1 MLRRNSCEC
10 KSSNPCENPRLD
22 NIFLKN
28 EERRD
33 TCAFTTSNPIQ
44 SDNERQ
50 FTKLAKQKN
59 RMKNI
64 QIDGYSSTQMKERIL
79 PRQKLHCQ
87 I

>member
-10 KSSNPCENPRLD
+10 NSSNPCENPRLD
-22 NIFLKN
+22 NIFEKN

-33 TCAFTTSNPIQ
+33 TCTSTTSNPIQ

-59 RMKNI
+59 RMKDV
-64 QIDGYSSTQMKERIL
+64 QIDSYSRTSR
-79 PRQKLHCQ
+79 
-87 I
+87 

>member
-10 KSSNPCENPRLD
+10 NSSNPCENPRLD
-22 NIFLKN
+22 NIFEKN

-33 TCAFTTSNPIQ
+33 TCTSTTSNPIQ

-59 RMKNI
+59 RMKDVQIVVI
-64 QIDGYSSTQMKERIL
+64 QEHPDERT
-79 PRQKLHCQ
+79 HFT
-87 I
+87 